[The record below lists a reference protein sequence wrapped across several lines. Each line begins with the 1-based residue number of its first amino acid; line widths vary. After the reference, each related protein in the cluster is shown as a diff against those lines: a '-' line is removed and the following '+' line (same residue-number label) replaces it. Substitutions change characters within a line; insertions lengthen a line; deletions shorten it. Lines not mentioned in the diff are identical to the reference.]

1 MVGSC
6 SAWGDKSS
14 RASDGPRRSG
24 VPQSLRTRSR
34 PVPLEVPLAVPTRN
48 APAEALAPADQTPA
62 PDTSAPDTCK
72 SGVDFTARGDSTS
85 LSDERMDSRLYRL
98 AKTFWR
104 GSHERSAH
112 LVGQAF
118 DTDCMMT
125 MMEQITERIAKEGNS
140 VVVGRGAP
148 FFLREHPEAFHVFL
162 YAPRVEKIRRLL
174 QDGATQAEAQDL
186 VDVVDRERIA
196 YVKHYF
202 NANWPTRSLYHLM
215 MNTAV
220 GNEAVIETILHTM
233 HRVEGQPIATDYEQP
248 KAPSPV

>member
-1 MVGSC
+1 MFRVITIEREYGC
-6 SAWGDKSS
+6 GGGAIAAQLAQRLGWNLWDRRLTEEIARLANVDPSAVK
-14 RASDGPRRSG
+14 R
-24 VPQSLRTRSR
+24 
-34 PVPLEVPLAVPTRN
+34 
-48 APAEALAPADQTPA
+48 
-62 PDTSAPDTCK
+62 C
-72 SGVDFTARGDSTS
+72 
-85 LSDERMDSRLYRL
+85 DERMDSRLYRL

-140 VVVGRGAP
+140 IVVGRGAP
-148 FFLREHPEAFHVFL
+148 FFLREHPDAFHVFL

-248 KAPSPV
+248 KAPSAV

>member
-1 MVGSC
+1 MFRVITIEREYGC
-6 SAWGDKSS
+6 GGGAIAAQLAQRLGWNLWDRRLTEEIARLANVDPSAVK
-14 RASDGPRRSG
+14 R
-24 VPQSLRTRSR
+24 
-34 PVPLEVPLAVPTRN
+34 
-48 APAEALAPADQTPA
+48 
-62 PDTSAPDTCK
+62 C
-72 SGVDFTARGDSTS
+72 
-85 LSDERMDSRLYRL
+85 DERMDSRLYRL

-112 LVGQAF
+112 LIGQAF

-148 FFLREHPEAFHVFL
+148 YFLREHPEAFHVFL

-174 QDGATQAEAQDL
+174 QDGATQTEAEDL
-186 VDVVDRERIA
+186 VDAVDRERIA

-220 GNEAVIETILHTM
+220 GNEAVIETLLHTM
-233 HRVEGQPIATDYEQP
+233 HRIEGQPIATDYEQP